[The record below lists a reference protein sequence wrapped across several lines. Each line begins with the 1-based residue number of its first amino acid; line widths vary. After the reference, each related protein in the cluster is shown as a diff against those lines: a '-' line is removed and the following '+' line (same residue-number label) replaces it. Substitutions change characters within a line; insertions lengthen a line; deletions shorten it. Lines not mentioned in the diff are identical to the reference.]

1 MEIRERIS
9 NYTIFEL
16 NEKREKLFE
25 GILEKLNVILAKQ
38 GVTLTSTS
46 LLDFSFPKN
55 VQDIF
60 AKLVESKVRSLSDLE
75 NARTQV
81 ATARTLKNAAELM
94 KGDESIQ
101 FFQFLET
108 ISRIASKGSHSFVI
122 GTDPFK
128 KK

>member
-38 GVTLTSTS
+38 GVTLTS

-60 AKLVESKVRSLSDLE
+60 AKLVESMVRSLSDLE
-75 NARTQV
+75 N
-81 ATARTLKNAAELM
+81 ARTLKNAAELM

-122 GTDPFK
+122 ATDPFK

>member
-9 NYTIFEL
+9 NFTIFEL

-25 GILEKLNVILAKQ
+25 GISEKLNVSLAKQ
-38 GVTLTSTS
+38 GVILTSTS
-46 LLDFSFPKN
+46 PLDFSFPKN
-55 VQDIF
+55 VQEIF
-60 AKLVESKVRSLSDLE
+60 AKLVESKVRALADLE

-94 KGDESIQ
+94 KGDENLK

-122 GTDPFK
+122 GTDSLK
-128 KK
+128 KN

>member
-16 NEKREKLFE
+16 SEKREKLFE
-25 GILEKLNVILAKQ
+25 DILEKLNVILAKQ
-38 GVTLTSTS
+38 GVVSTST
-46 LLDFSFPKN
+46 LDFSFPKN

-60 AKLVESKVRSLSDLE
+60 AKLVESKVRSLADLE

-101 FFQFLET
+101 FLET
-108 ISRIASKGSHSFVI
+108 ISRIASKGSHFFVI

>member
-38 GVTLTSTS
+38 GVASTS